1 MTMNI
6 ILAIIAA
13 LCGLTVVGAGSVAA
27 YKWFISGTD
36 IRRSRNTAFVALA
49 LTALTGIGA
58 IAPWLAAAPL
68 GETTNTDNPGLNI
81 TLDDV
86 EVSMSG
92 FGSRAQVTAFLKY
105 GFGDKYDDVILSC
118 TDWELLA
125 VDADGKDMDQA
136 KIQANKAY
144 LQAIG
149 YKDDTGF
156 RNGVVFPS
164 TVITPDVYKNL
175 SNMSADELEELY
187 YQHRWMDV
195 YRYTVT
201 SLRYMDMVLQYL
213 ETYPEFNEQN
223 SMWAPQLR
231 ETIDQAK
238 ADPDFLETLYVTE
251 ADGSRHL
258 NAEMQYNGGM
268 LCMSLDNAVI
278 TGIESPKSIQN
289 WELPSLNP
297 DPASRWTVRLDEPE
311 EQEDYPS
318 VIWAF
323 PNTKS
328 GQNAYKGG
336 VNPADLRLEKFNPEE
351 EPVKPATPT
360 TPTTPPTDPG
370 KPDTIPTNPTKRT
383 ITAHYLEDGTND
395 AIAPNTTHTFTVGK
409 EFSVSPQKLAGW
421 TYVRSSG
428 TTSGSSM
435 PDQNFDVY
443 FYYKK
448 DVDTSLVTLTVE
460 HRDVDSGTVLKTDSY
475 NVAKDSSQT
484 LSAETFPDFPDYVYL
499 KNSVSGQE
507 NKSVVD
513 VTVKSNMTVTFF
525 YYKEYMVTVRHLDW
539 DTKDPVASEGYLYGR
554 QGTSYTARALSNIP
568 GYTYYRNSNGNS
580 NTTITGNF
588 PANNNTVVTFY
599 YKKDAQKFTVTAIY
613 KAIDGNHTLDTAT
626 QTVEA
631 GKPYSTSQK
640 SFAGYEFLYTTGDAT
655 SGTMPNRNVTVTYWY
670 QLIKRD
676 GDGKKD
682 PDAGPGNNGTG
693 NATEGIGPGK
703 GEEDH
708 YIPPVIH
715 DTEDQEGDEPTANHR
730 PTDNPGG
737 QGAGSENRQEVG
749 DETVSGVVPDTQD
762 TPSSGT
768 GGHDP
773 GHVDTGATEVEGGG
787 YTPPAKDPIVP
798 DNPPSGSD
806 PVIGA
811 GQELAEP

>member
-68 GETTNTDNPGLNI
+68 GETTNADNPGLNI

-525 YYKEYMVTVRHLDW
+525 YYK
-539 DTKDPVASEGYLYGR
+539 
-554 QGTSYTARALSNIP
+554 
-568 GYTYYRNSNGNS
+568 
-580 NTTITGNF
+580 
-588 PANNNTVVTFY
+588 
-599 YKKDAQKFTVTAIY
+599 KDAQKFTVTAIY

>member
-68 GETTNTDNPGLNI
+68 GETTNADNPGLNI

-513 VTVKSNMTVTFF
+513 VTVKSNMTVTF
-525 YYKEYMVTVRHLDW
+525 
-539 DTKDPVASEGYLYGR
+539 
-554 QGTSYTARALSNIP
+554 
-568 GYTYYRNSNGNS
+568 
-580 NTTITGNF
+580 
-588 PANNNTVVTFY
+588 Y

>member
-1 MTMNI
+1 MTNI
-6 ILAIIAA
+6 IFAIIAA
-13 LCGLTVVGAGSVAA
+13 LCGLTVVGAGSAAA

-58 IAPWLAAAPL
+58 IAPWPAAAPL
-68 GETTNTDNPGLNI
+68 GETTNADNPGLNI

-92 FGSRAQVTAFLKY
+92 FGTKAQVLAYLQQ
-105 GFGDKYDDVILSC
+105 GFGDKFDEAMTTC
-118 TDWELLA
+118 TDWDFLP
-125 VDADGKDMDQA
+125 VDAEGNSVDQA
-136 KIQANKAY
+136 KLLANKEY
-144 LQAIG
+144 LAAIG
-149 YKDDTGF
+149 YGKEYPDGF
-156 RNGVVFPS
+156 RNAVEFPS
-164 TVITPDVYKNL
+164 NVLTAEVYNRL
-175 SNMSADELEELY
+175 SEMTEDELDELY
-187 YQHRWMDV
+187 DSHRWLDV
-195 YRYTVT
+195 NWYTMT
-201 SLRYMDMVLQYL
+201 SLRFADMRLQRM
-213 ETYPEFNEQN
+213 ETFVEFNEQN
-223 SMWAPQLR
+223 SMWAPAFR
-231 ETIDQAK
+231 EIIDRAK
-238 ADPDFLETLYVTE
+238 EDPEFLETLYVTE

-258 NAEMQYNGGM
+258 NEEIQIYCGM
-268 LCMSLDNAVI
+268 LCMSEESAVI
-278 TGIESPKSIQN
+278 TGIEAPRSTTN
-289 WELPSLNP
+289 WELPWSS
-297 DPASRWTVRLDEPE
+297 DAESRWTVRLDEPDQQE
-311 EQEDYPS
+311 ELPAFIWDYPS
-318 VIWAF
+318 L
-323 PNTKS
+323 KS
-328 GQNAYKGG
+328 GLRVYKTGY
-336 VNPADLRLEKFNPEE
+336 NISDLRSERFDPNED
-351 EPVKPATPT
+351 PVKPATP
-360 TPTTPPTDPG
+360 PKTPPTDPG
-370 KPDTIPTNPTKRT
+370 KPDVIPNNPTTRV
-383 ITAHYLEDGTND
+383 ITAHYVEEGTGATVHQD
-395 AIAPNTTHTFTVGK
+395 TTHKFTVGK
-409 EFSVSPQKLAGW
+409 QFSVGPLNITGY
-421 TYVRSSG
+421 TYKRSEGLTSG
-428 TTSGSSM
+428 TM
-435 PDQNFDVY
+435 PDYNFEVT
-443 FYYKK
+443 FYYTKNA
-448 DVDTSLVTLTVE
+448 DTGLVTLTVE
-460 HRDVDSGTVLKTDSY
+460 HRDADTNALLDSGSY
-475 NVAKDSSQT
+475 KVAKGSTQT
-484 LSAETFPDFPDYVYL
+484 LSADYSGDGYIYL
-499 KNSVSGQE
+499 NNNQGNS
-507 NKSVVD
+507 KSRID
-513 VTVKSNMTVTFF
+513 VTVNGDMTVIFF